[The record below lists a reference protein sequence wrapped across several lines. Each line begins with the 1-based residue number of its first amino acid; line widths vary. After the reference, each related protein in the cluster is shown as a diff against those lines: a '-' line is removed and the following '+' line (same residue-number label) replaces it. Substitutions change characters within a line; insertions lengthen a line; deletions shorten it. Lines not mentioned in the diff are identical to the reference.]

1 MQQNVTRYILMVNT
15 KNIILLI
22 LSLHLRQKEEFKKGK
37 ANEFQPNLIFIPMRI
52 YTNPTNNL

>member
-15 KNIILLI
+15 KNIISLI
-22 LSLHLRQKEEFKKGK
+22 LGLHLGRKEEFERGK

-52 YTNPTNNL
+52 YTNPSNNL